1 VTSDRGHLDAEV
13 ARGAGVSGSD
23 CDRDDAD
30 LLARLAALA
39 AESWRDVDLNEGLLL
54 HEYFAEDGVFNF
66 AGDKTQG
73 RAAIR
78 QRYVLRR
85 QSGER
90 ATIHLVSNFILSAAD
105 AHEAV
110 LRYYI
115 CVFGA
120 DGLPTL
126 HVSLPTLIGTI
137 DDTFV
142 LTDSG
147 WRIGSRVFR
156 PVFYDP
162 TDRVG
167 RRASGNL
174 R

>member
-1 VTSDRGHLDAEV
+1 VTSDRGDLDAEG
-13 ARGAGVSGSD
+13 ARADGAPGSG
-23 CDRDDAD
+23 CDRDDVG
-30 LLARLAALA
+30 LLPRLAALA
-39 AESWRDVDLNEGLLL
+39 AESWRDVDLNEGLSL
-54 HEYFAEDGVFNF
+54 HEYFTEDGVFNF
-66 AGDKTQG
+66 AGDLTEG

-85 QSGER
+85 QSGAR

-110 LRYYI
+110 LHYYI

-120 DGLPTL
+120 DGSPTL

-137 DDTFV
+137 DDIFV
-142 LTDSG
+142 LTDAG